1 MILDSYS
8 SAVLKSDLDYLIWA
22 KKNNIAIVQGTP
34 NFDCEPIGQHEVYDK
49 LIAQGYEV
57 KKTYT
62 LWNKKQNKQ
71 YYEYKKKVS
80 EQEKKNYYLHEM
92 YFRYIYI
99 ADWMQN
105 IEYAE
110 VWLEKFLNKE
120 ELKNYK
126 DFLIENKPRLPDCVF
141 NKGQCDCTCPWFE
154 ARCTLETRD
163 VLNVLNKYLMRKDN
177 KYENYL

>member
-8 SAVLKSDLDYLIWA
+8 SAVFKSDLDYPIWA
-22 KKNNIAIVQGTP
+22 KKNNIVIIKKVPGFA
-34 NFDCEPIGQHEVYDK
+34 HESKDEHTVYDK

-57 KKTYT
+57 KESLFSFKDKNERTYT
-62 LWNKKQNKQ
+62 YIKK
-71 YYEYKKKVS
+71 YT
-80 EQEKKNYYLHEM
+80 EQEKKEYYLHEM

-105 IEYAE
+105 IGYAE
-110 VWLEKFLNKE
+110 AWLEEFLKEE

-126 DFLIENKPRLPDCVF
+126 DFLIENKPRLPYCVF
-141 NKGQCDCTCPWFE
+141 KQGQCDCTCPWFE
-154 ARCTLETRD
+154 ARCTLGTRD